1 MRLYLLF
8 LVSLVPVLV
17 QAQITWNKDSISYT
31 YSEPVVDT
39 VTDVSSPGRANFFN
53 STTAIASCR

>member
-17 QAQITWNKDSISYT
+17 QAQIIWNKDGISYT

-39 VTDVSSPGRANFFN
+39 VTDVSSPGHANFFN
-53 STTAIASCR
+53 STMAIASCR